1 MPVSEHYDFIICGGG
16 MSGLSLAWHLNHSAL
31 RDRKI
36 LIIEP
41 DDKNKND
48 RTWAFWEKETGPFE
62 EILTRTWDHLDF
74 INETGQKRT
83 LDIYPYR
90 YKLLRGIDF
99 YHHVLNE
106 IKNNP
111 NITRLQDAVRKI
123 QDGHDKALV
132 TTAGGSD
139 FTTAYVFDS
148 TFRLSLS
155 RPENHNLL
163 QHFKGYVIETAEP
176 AFDPEKPEM
185 MNFSVPQINSECR
198 FIYVLPFS
206 DRKAL
211 IEYTVFSEHL
221 LHEKEYDEALLDY
234 IQKSGIQSFR
244 IVEEESGVI
253 PMSDEPTEEF
263 PGKRIVRIGTSGGYT
278 NPSTGYTFRY
288 TQKRLTE
295 MVRALEIHGS
305 PYLKSHWADRRFS
318 LYASIILNVLK
329 RKRHA
334 AGDVFDRLYGRN
346 KASMIFSFLDGETG
360 FWQEIRIM
368 NSTPVFKF
376 MAAAF
381 EVLRL
386 RLSRR
391 KK

>member
-16 MSGLSLAWHLNHSAL
+16 MSGLSLAWHLNRSSL
-31 RDRKI
+31 RNKKI

-41 DDKNKND
+41 DQKDKND
-48 RTWAFWEKETGPFE
+48 RTWAFWEKEPGPFE
-62 EILTRTWDHLDF
+62 DLLAKTWDQLDF
-74 INETGQKRT
+74 VNEKGQRRR

-99 YHHVLNE
+99 YHHVLKE

-111 NITRLQDAVRKI
+111 SITWLKDIVEKI
-123 QDGHDKALV
+123 QDGSDKAIV
-132 TTAGGSD
+132 TTAGGSV
-139 FTTAYVFDS
+139 FSTAYAFDS
-148 TFRLSLS
+148 TFRLSLN

-176 AFDPEKPEM
+176 AFDPAKPEM

-198 FIYVLPFS
+198 FIYILPFS

-234 IQKSGIQSFR
+234 IDNSGIQSFN
-244 IVEEESGVI
+244 IIEQESGVI

-288 TQKRLTE
+288 TQKRLEE
-295 MVRALEIHGS
+295 MVRALETHGN
-305 PYLKSHWADRRFS
+305 PYLRNRWFNKRFS

-334 AGDVFDRLYGRN
+334 AGDVFDRLYGQN
-346 KASMIFSFLDGETG
+346 KASVIFSFLDGETG
-360 FWQEIRIM
+360 FGQEIRIM

-381 EVLRL
+381 EVLKL
-386 RLSRR
+386 RLSWR